1 MTHCL
6 LACLLPCIQSAS
18 PQPLSAPPL
27 SLNSLQSFSLTTH
40 GSLPPQPLCVTFPIH
55 VTSSLC
61 SNQLFL
67 QCDLFLQPA
76 FHCNLSHL
84 VTSALERARSKCL
97 VLCKQTK
104 PPNSP
109 QSDHFYGCS
118 PLHLLQ
124 LNVFH
129 SLIVLELPL
138 KSCISHVPACPKW
151 GGFFQQTKAEDSGL
165 YYIHSI
171 LILLL
176 RHGDSLVIISYWGD
190 PKRA

>member
-1 MTHCL
+1 MWPFPSMWPHPSVAISCFYNVT
-6 LACLLPCIQSAS
+6 
-18 PQPLSAPPL
+18 
-27 SLNSLQSFSLTTH
+27 SFC
-40 GSLPPQPLCVTFPIH
+40 SLPFTATFHI
-55 VTSSLC
+55 
-61 SNQLFL
+61 
-67 QCDLFLQPA
+67 
-76 FHCNLSHL
+76 LSHL

-104 PPNSP
+104 PPSSP
-109 QSDHFYGCS
+109 QSDNFYGCS

-190 PKRA
+190 PKRAWANLD